1 MPESAGYMIC
11 PECREEHTRAATHC
25 SDCHVALVTPDAM
38 AAIEVEIAD
47 LPPASELDCVRVA
60 PLAWVRALSQGL
72 EQIGIPH
79 RIEAANEQ
87 DAPEGQ
93 DATIFDGA
101 RLFGLYV
108 QGEDVAAARKLDGSI
123 VAQILPDAAPPLAE
137 GEEESCPACGTS
149 LAADEVE
156 CGECGLRLG

>member
-1 MPESAGYMIC
+1 MTESAGYLIC
-11 PECREEHTRAATHC
+11 PECREEHIRAATHC
-25 SDCHVALVTPDAM
+25 ADCHIELVTPDEV
-38 AAIEVEIAD
+38 AAIDVEVVE

-60 PLAWVRALSQGL
+60 PLEWVRALSRGL
-72 EQIGIPH
+72 EQAGIAH
-79 RIEAANEQ
+79 RIEGASAE
-87 DAPEGQ
+87 DVPEGQ

-108 QGEDVAAARKLDGSI
+108 RGEDVAAARELDGAI
-123 VAQILPDAAPPLAE
+123 VAQILPDEAPALEE
-137 GEEESCPACGTS
+137 GEQESCPACGTA